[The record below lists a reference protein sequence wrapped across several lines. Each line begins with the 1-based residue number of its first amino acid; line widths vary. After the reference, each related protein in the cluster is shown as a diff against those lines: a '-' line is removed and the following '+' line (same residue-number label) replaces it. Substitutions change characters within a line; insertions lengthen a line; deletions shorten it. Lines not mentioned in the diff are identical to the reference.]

1 MNILVITP
9 TRRENECMTA
19 TLARAGQTR
28 HGYTVLY
35 SGVGKAAAAANTAL
49 ALSCADKQFDMIAVV
64 GYAAGTLGF
73 RQGDIV
79 VPSTAR
85 YHDCNG
91 IPDGFVPELTGE
103 YALSGSEP
111 ITVFTGDTFVNA
123 QTIRAI
129 KRRFGIERAV
139 FDMEITAIAI
149 AAKECGGL
157 PVVAVKMISDV
168 PEDGHTDLTFDEFS
182 ASHPD
187 FGGILERLEALR

>member
-9 TRRENECMTA
+9 TKGENKCMTA
-19 TLARAGQTR
+19 TLARAGRTR
-28 HGYTVLY
+28 HNYTVLC

-49 ALSCADKQFDMIAVV
+49 AVACADKRFDMIAVV

-103 YALSGSEP
+103 YALAGKEP
-111 ITVFTGDTFVNA
+111 ITVFTGDSFVDA
-123 QTIRAI
+123 DTIRAI
-129 KRRFGIERAV
+129 KRHFGTERAI

-168 PEDGHTDLTFDEFS
+168 PEDGHTDKTFDEFS

-187 FGGILERLEALR
+187 FGGLLERLEALP